1 MSMEENDFQSI
12 ITPSGAFNEIFLSSE
27 SQHEIILVDDIFVD
41 QEIETIES
49 NTHTAIEG
57 QFIDIEDMKTNKREM
72 ENVTTT
78 SLHQLTREGDISSI
92 KIILDHYGQTL
103 YKQINSLDEN
113 KVEYFDDT
121 SLDNLSKVSA
131 LHYAAR
137 HNMLEVMKLLVES
150 GADVDICGDDG
161 LTPLH
166 YAARF
171 KISPQHEKKGR
182 LVSTYMTDEDIKQ
195 VLAISKFLVNCS
207 II

>member
-1 MSMEENDFQSI
+1 M
-12 ITPSGAFNEIFLSSE
+12 
-27 SQHEIILVDDIFVD
+27 
-41 QEIETIES
+41 
-49 NTHTAIEG
+49 
-57 QFIDIEDMKTNKREM
+57 TNKREM
-72 ENVTTT
+72 ENICTT

-92 KIILDHYGQTL
+92 KIILDNYEQTL
-103 YKQINSLDEN
+103 YKKINSLDEN
-113 KVEYFDDT
+113 KVKYSDDT
-121 SLDNLSKVSA
+121 SLDNLCQVSA

-150 GADVDICGDDG
+150 GAYVDICGDDG

-171 KISPQHEKKGR
+171 KINSQHEKKGSSR

-195 VLAISKFLVNCS
+195 VLALSKFLVNCS